1 LTLLGIGII
10 PFDIREGRDSC
21 LRAKRGVIGVFV
33 LVLIVV
39 GLLVPA
45 GKCAAAPK
53 VYIVPLQGQIEHGLA
68 SFIARGLREASDAG
82 ADVVIIDID
91 TPGGYVDSALKMR
104 DAIISSEVRTIAYV
118 DSRAWS
124 AGALIAIACDDIAMK
139 MGSSMGAAETRPK
152 EEKYISA
159 VRAEFEATA
168 ELRGRDPAVAGA
180 MVDADVEIPGV
191 IERGKIL
198 TLTATAAENL
208 GFIEYKVKDLDDL
221 LELLGLSGAEIVD
234 VKQTSAEWFAR
245 LLTNQVAAEVLL
257 TLGLVGLAVEL
268 VTPGFGI
275 PGTIGI
281 VSLGL
286 FFGGRI
292 MAGLCD
298 ADCVLCDGAGAS
310 GEGDAPRVCVSART
324 GRGKEELLGAISR
337 LAQSVGGLGEGPPI
351 VGDLVS
357 CGDIVVLVIPAD
369 AQAPKGRL
377 ILPQVQTIRDVLDHE
392 GIAVA
397 VRIDQLRQLFADKDF
412 LPRLVVTDSQAFGEV
427 APVVPESVPM
437 TSFSIL
443 FARHKGDF
451 ELLVEGA
458 RAIEGL
464 EPGDVV
470 LISEA
475 CTHHPIEDDIGT
487 VKIPRLLNAKVGG
500 ELRYEWQRG
509 GDFPEDLD
517 RFKLV
522 INCGGC
528 MLNRREMCSRLEAV
542 ADAAVP
548 VTNYGMAIAACL
560 GILPRALRPFAL

>member
-1 LTLLGIGII
+1 M
-10 PFDIREGRDSC
+10 
-21 LRAKRGVIGVFV
+21 RAKRGVIGVFV

-221 LELLGLSGAEIVD
+221 LGLLGLSGAEIVD

-281 VSLGL
+281 VSIGL

-292 MAGLCD
+292 MAGL
-298 ADCVLCDGAGAS
+298 AGWEVIVLFLVGLTLLLLEVFVIPGFGVAGILGIVSVIAS
-310 GEGDAPRVCVSART
+310 FVLSYPSPGEGAAA
-324 GRGKEELLGAISR
+324 LGIAIGI
-337 LAQSVGGLGEGPPI
+337 AI
-351 VGDLVS
+351 A
-357 CGDIVVLVIPAD
+357 VVALVIFLLSRGGR
-369 AQAPKGRL
+369 KGRAPAKL
-377 ILPQVQTIRDVLDHE
+377 VLDHTETPEEGYLAVETYESLYGAE
-392 GIAVA
+392 GI
-397 VRIDQLRQLFADKDF
+397 
-412 LPRLVVTDSQAFGEV
+412 VVTPLK
-427 APVVPESVPM
+427 PVGIV
-437 TSFSIL
+437 
-443 FARHKGDF
+443 DF
-451 ELLVEGA
+451 DGRRVEAISEGPFVMGGA
-458 RAIEGL
+458 RVRVICIEGNK
-464 EPGDVV
+464 VFV
-470 LISEA
+470 R
-475 CTHHPIEDDIGT
+475 PITQMDQED
-487 VKIPRLLNAKVGG
+487 
-500 ELRYEWQRG
+500 
-509 GDFPEDLD
+509 
-517 RFKLV
+517 
-522 INCGGC
+522 
-528 MLNRREMCSRLEAV
+528 
-542 ADAAVP
+542 
-548 VTNYGMAIAACL
+548 
-560 GILPRALRPFAL
+560 

>member
-1 LTLLGIGII
+1 
-10 PFDIREGRDSC
+10 
-21 LRAKRGVIGVFV
+21 
-33 LVLIVV
+33 
-39 GLLVPA
+39 
-45 GKCAAAPK
+45 
-53 VYIVPLQGQIEHGLA
+53 
-68 SFIARGLREASDAG
+68 
-82 ADVVIIDID
+82 
-91 TPGGYVDSALKMR
+91 
-104 DAIISSEVRTIAYV
+104 
-118 DSRAWS
+118 
-124 AGALIAIACDDIAMK
+124 
-139 MGSSMGAAETRPK
+139 
-152 EEKYISA
+152 
-159 VRAEFEATA
+159 
-168 ELRGRDPAVAGA
+168 
-180 MVDADVEIPGV
+180 
-191 IERGKIL
+191 
-198 TLTATAAENL
+198 
-208 GFIEYKVKDLDDL
+208 
-221 LELLGLSGAEIVD
+221 
-234 VKQTSAEWFAR
+234 
-245 LLTNQVAAEVLL
+245 
-257 TLGLVGLAVEL
+257 
-268 VTPGFGI
+268 
-275 PGTIGI
+275 
-281 VSLGL
+281 
-286 FFGGRI
+286 
-292 MAGLCD
+292 
-298 ADCVLCDGAGAS
+298 
-310 GEGDAPRVCVSART
+310 
-324 GRGKEELLGAISR
+324 

-357 CGDIVVLVIPAD
+357 CGDMVVLVIPAD